1 MIGRAA
7 AFLALALLACVGA
20 GFAGASS
27 AGAQPADATAP
38 LADTSR
44 VALELTQY
52 GPAVVTPQDD
62 LSATMTISNTSAIA
76 LQDLEV
82 TVSVTTSP
90 LVSSFA
96 LQHFLDDPASAQTRV
111 ATTRAVTASGLSVNG
126 VPGVLAPGGTLTTT
140 VAATPSV
147 LMLPRGTAGVYGVV
161 FTVRVGGAALTTR
174 TATFTWYDADIPT
187 LRLALLAT
195 ASGSAE
201 RVTQVLSAA
210 SVDGAAVVMDPV
222 TVTDDSQASA
232 LTANREV
239 FGLPSGDPDLTSLA
253 HGEDKDLL
261 SFALSDASR
270 NAVPSLQ
277 DLPWLATLPVVD
289 APTVALAAQRGAV
302 AGVVNTTGGARI
314 DSASPI
320 VDVTA
325 GSQVLP
331 VLNPHRQLSAIL
343 ATYRPGMPDAAARV
357 VAEAALAAQAG
368 DGVTPVVVAP
378 GEAWQLTAPGVS
390 DAVYQLLNAPW
401 VVPVSVQSV
410 ISGES
415 RDSLTAPETAGTD
428 DDLAPDLITGLSRQL
443 EDARQLAQ
451 TVEDP
456 TVVYVP
462 AGRTL
467 LEPLAVSLRAD
478 ADARTATYTAARD
491 HVNATL
497 GAVYVAEGSDVNLI
511 ASKGSV
517 PVSLHND
524 LPVDATV
531 TVVMRSSSPNLVV
544 GNAPVVTIPAGGDVT
559 AHIDVTGVK
568 SANVTATVTLK
579 NAEAD
584 VVAAP
589 QVLRVRVRA
598 DWGNA
603 MTAVFTVGLVALL
616 VAGLVRTFRRGRRS
630 SRMAP
635 MPDTETG
642 GSNG

>member
-1 MIGRAA
+1 VIRRTIVTA
-7 AFLALALLACVGA
+7 ALALLALTGAAGA
-20 GFAGASS
+20 GAHA
-27 AGAQPADATAP
+27 PTAP
-38 LADTSR
+38 RVDTSR

-52 GPAVVTPQDD
+52 GPAVVTPEDD
-62 LSATMTISNTSAIA
+62 LAATMTISNTSAIA

-82 TVSVTTSP
+82 TVSVTSAS
-90 LVSSFA
+90 LNSSFA
-96 LQHFLDDPASAQTRV
+96 LQHFLDDPAAAQTRV
-111 ATTRAVTASGLSVNG
+111 ATTRAVTAQGLSVNG
-126 VPGVLAPGGTLTTT
+126 VPGVLPPGGTLTTT
-140 VAATPSV
+140 VTSTPSS
-147 LMLPRGTAGVYGVV
+147 LGLPRGTSGVYGVV
-161 FTVRVGGAALTTR
+161 FTVRSAGTALTTR
-174 TATFTWYDADIPT
+174 TAAFTWYDAEIPM
-187 LRLALLAT
+187 LRVALLAT
-195 ASGSAE
+195 ASGSPE

-253 HGEDKDLL
+253 HSDDDDLL
-261 SFALSDASR
+261 AFALHDAAN
-270 NAVPSLQ
+270 NAVASLQ

-289 APTVALAAQRGAV
+289 APTIALASASGAI
-302 AGVVNTTGGARI
+302 AGVVNTTGGTRI
-314 DSASPI
+314 DSSAPV
-320 VDVTA
+320 VDVIA
-325 GSQVLP
+325 GDRVLP
-331 VLNPHRQLSAIL
+331 VLNPHRQLSTIL

-357 VAEAALAAQAG
+357 VAEAALAAKAG
-368 DGVTPVVVAP
+368 DGATPVVVAP

-401 VVPVSVQSV
+401 VVPISVHSV
-410 ISGES
+410 ITGDS
-415 RDSLTAPETAGTD
+415 RDSLTAPDSAGTD
-428 DDLAPDLITGLSRQL
+428 NDLAPDLITALSRQL
-443 EDARQLAQ
+443 TDAGQLAQ

-456 TVVYVP
+456 TLVYVP

-467 LEPLAVSLRAD
+467 LEPLAVGLRTD
-478 ADARTATYTAARD
+478 PDARTATYTAARD
-491 HVNATL
+491 DVNATL
-497 GAVYVAEGSDVNLI
+497 GSVYVAEGSDVNLI

-603 MTAVFTVGLVALL
+603 MTAIFTVGIVALL

-635 MPDTETG
+635 MPDSETG
-642 GSNG
+642 GSDG